1 MTAGL
6 AFSGSRHPEH
16 EALRSEPASAI
27 FTAGENS
34 QDSGYRMDYG
44 VHLPLIGFG
53 KRPPSLPHLM
63 QYTETA
69 ERLGF
74 AALSVNDHL
83 LFARPWLD
91 GPTALS
97 SVLTATGE
105 MDLMTTVAL
114 PVIRG
119 PVALAKSMAAIDTL
133 SGGRLIVGVGPG
145 SSARDYAATGIPFE
159 ERFKRL
165 DESVETLRALW
176 REDGPPFRGEFYSTE
191 GIVLEPRPSRQPG
204 PPIWIGSW
212 GSEAGLR
219 RTARL
224 GDGWLASAYNT
235 TPEEFAD
242 ARSRLEKH
250 LHAAGKT
257 PDHFPHAIATMFFHV
272 TQDPAEANHVC
283 HNILAPTLNRPA
295 QDLRERLLIGSP
307 EECAQKLT
315 AYQSAGAQR
324 IMLWPVKDE
333 IPQLELFHKQVR
345 PLTQTSNPP
354 NRPRTTHYPESEAP
368 QGPKRC

>member
-1 MTAGL
+1 MTSGL
-6 AFSGSRHPEH
+6 PFQGSPPAPEN

-27 FTAGENS
+27 FSVGETS
-34 QDSGYRMDYG
+34 RDSGYRMDYG

-53 KRPPSLPHLM
+53 ERPPSLPHLM

-69 ERLGF
+69 ESLGF

-83 LFARPWLD
+83 LFSRPWLD

-97 SVLTATGE
+97 SVLAATRQ

-114 PVIRG
+114 PVVRG
-119 PVALAKSMAAIDTL
+119 PVALAKSMVAIDTL

-145 SSARDYAATGIPFE
+145 SSARDYAAAGIPFE

-165 DESVETLRALW
+165 DEAVETLRALW
-176 REDGPPFRGEFYSTE
+176 RRGGPPFRGEFYSTE
-191 GIVLEPRPSRQPG
+191 GVVLEPRPSRRTG

-242 ARSRLEKH
+242 ARSRLGKH
-250 LHAAGKT
+250 LDTPGKD
-257 PDHFPHAIATMFFHV
+257 PDHFPNAIATMFLCA
-272 TQDPAEANHVC
+272 TEDPAEANHVC
-283 HNILAPTLNRPA
+283 QNILAPTLRRPA
-295 QDLRERLLIGSP
+295 RELRERLLVGPP
-307 EECAQKLT
+307 EECARKLA

-324 IMLWPVKDE
+324 IMLWPMKDE
-333 IPQLELFHKQVR
+333 ISQLQAFHEQIL
-345 PLTQTSNPP
+345 PLARSGSP
-354 NRPRTTHYPESEAP
+354 PESP
-368 QGPKRC
+368 RYNPTS